1 MVGIYKITSPSGK
14 VYIGQTMNIVKRK
27 KSYEKLKCKGQP
39 KLYNSLVKYGF
50 SEHIFEIIEQCIME
64 ELNTRERHWQD
75 FYNVLEQGL
84 NCRLT
89 GTADRSGFVSKES
102 TKKRVSRLKQFYSTE
117 QGAEVKA
124 KIVAN
129 RKAFNQTPEGIKM
142 LADKA
147 ANTDYS
153 NFQKRKT
160 SNTDWE
166 ARSVKRRK
174 AVCQYEKN
182 GTFIKKWDSIKD
194 AGETLLI
201 SRGNITTC
209 CKGKVK
215 TVGGFI
221 WKYSEK

>member
-1 MVGIYKITSPSGK
+1 MIGIYKITNSKGK
-14 VYIGQTMNIVKRK
+14 IYIGQSVDLGRRQSTY
-27 KSYEKLKCKGQP
+27 SKLQDCKGQP
-39 KLYNSLVKYGF
+39 RLYNSLVKYGF
-50 SEHIFEIIEQCIME
+50 SEHIFEVVEQCGVE
-64 ELNTRERHWQD
+64 GLNTRERYWQD
-75 FYNVLEQGL
+75 FYDVLGKEGL

-89 GTADRSGFVSKES
+89 GTADRSGYVSKES
-102 TKKRVSRLKQFYSTE
+102 TKKRINKLKQFYSTE

-147 ANTDYS
+147 AKTDYS

-215 TVGGFI
+215 SAGGFI
-221 WKYSEK
+221 WKFF

>member
-1 MVGIYKITSPSGK
+1 MIGIYKITSPSGK
-14 VYIGQTMNIVKRK
+14 IYIGQTMDVGKRK

-50 SEHIFEIIEQCIME
+50 SEHIFEIIEECQVAD
-64 ELNTRERHWQD
+64 LNTRERHWQD
-75 FYNVLEQGL
+75 FYDVLEKGL

-102 TKKRVSRLKQFYSTE
+102 TEKRVNKLKQFYSTK

-124 KIVAN
+124 RIVAN

-160 SNTDWE
+160 NNTDWE

-215 TVGGFI
+215 SAGGFI
-221 WKYSEK
+221 WKFF